1 MFLKNADYDPV
12 IIYFKVKIK
21 LFFILGFICHSVIQ
35 SVFSFFGVSSE
46 VRKCSQT

>member
-35 SVFSFFGVSSE
+35 SVFFFFWCKLWSSE
-46 VRKCSQT
+46 V